1 MQLFFLPKSVHPAA
15 LAFLLLAGAVVSC
28 DAEADD
34 LTDTLTVSATITA
47 SCSITLN
54 SNAIDLGTISAATI
68 FDATTGSPIKG
79 LNNSFT
85 IGTACAGTD
94 KATLSIVTS
103 SNVTDGYIVPGAK
116 DVIRFGISDS
126 NAAQLKFDAATKRVD
141 TDITTSDTGSTTFN
155 VYAVAGADAKNQNSQ
170 GTYSSTLTFGLTP
183 D

>member
-47 SCSITLN
+47 SCTITLN
-54 SNAIDLGTISAATI
+54 GNAIDLGTISAGALS
-68 FDATTGSPIKG
+68 DATTGSPIKG

-85 IGTACAGTD
+85 IGTACSGTD

-126 NAAQLKFDAATKRVD
+126 NAQLKFDAATKRVD
-141 TDITTSDTGSTTFN
+141 TDITASDASFTTFN